1 MTIINGRQY
10 EWADI
15 SLILG
20 GRDVVGLRGIKYK
33 ESQEKELLYG
43 KGNQPLSIQKGN
55 RAYEG
60 EVTLLQSE
68 LETLKLLARQQ
79 TGRSSV
85 LGLNLNAVVCYGN
98 PLHGDAMITDRLYGI
113 QFTEE
118 EKSMSQSDKNME
130 ITLPFICT
138 DIQYQTI

>member
-10 EWADI
+10 EFADV

-20 GRDVVGLRGIKYK
+20 GRDVTGLRGIKYK

-43 KGNQPLSIQKGN
+43 KGNKPMSVQKGN
-55 RAYEG
+55 IAYEG
-60 EVTLLQSE
+60 EITLTQSE

-98 PLHGDAMITDRLYGI
+98 PLKGDAMITDRLFGI
-113 QFTEE
+113 QFTED
-118 EKSMSQSDKNME
+118 EKSLSQGDKSME

-138 DIQYQTI
+138 DIQYQTV

>member
-10 EWADI
+10 EWADV

-43 KGNQPLSIQKGN
+43 KGNQPLSIQQGN
-55 RAYEG
+55 RAFEG
-60 EVTLLQSE
+60 EVTILQSE
-68 LETLKLLARQQ
+68 LETLKLLARKQ

-85 LGLNLNAVVCYGN
+85 LSLNLNAVVCYGN
-98 PLHGDAMITDRLYGI
+98 PFKGDAMITDRLYGI

-118 EKSMSQSDKNME
+118 EKSLSQGDKNME